1 MSRSSARASTSQST
15 LGARTKPM
23 ADGHNRDDVASLTEK
38 AYLAISSAI
47 ARLELKPGESLTQD
61 RLAKWLS
68 ISRTPVREALRRL
81 EQDGIIQTAPGRGLV
96 VTELTLKDA
105 EDLLEM
111 LALLDT
117 HAAYLAAQ
125 RRSPAQADQLVE
137 ISQMLL
143 VAAERND
150 LAAWE
155 EIDHPYHETLLD
167 ASGNLFLRRSIED
180 IRRRLQRLTYH
191 LAIQPEHLIAGTH
204 EHVAVAQA
212 ISERKAELA
221 AEIMRQHLETM
232 HTMAMRLIRTHIVP
246 VRGE

>member
-1 MSRSSARASTSQST
+1 MTN
-15 LGARTKPM
+15 GPP
-23 ADGHNRDDVASLTEK
+23 RDDVASLTEK
-38 AYLAISSAI
+38 AYQAISGAI
-47 ARLELKPGESLTQD
+47 ARLELKPGEALTQD

-81 EQDGIIQTAPGRGLV
+81 KQDRIIHTAPGLGLV
-96 VTELTLKDA
+96 VTELTIKDA

-125 RRSPAQADQLVE
+125 RRSQARSAGRDRPDAVGRGRAQRPDGL
-137 ISQMLL
+137 
-143 VAAERND
+143 
-150 LAAWE
+150 E
-155 EIDHPYHETLLD
+155 EMDRPYHETLLD

-204 EHVAVAQA
+204 EHVALAQA
-212 ISERKAELA
+212 ISERKPSWPPYHAPA
-221 AEIMRQHLETM
+221 F
-232 HTMAMRLIRTHIVP
+232 
-246 VRGE
+246 

>member
-1 MSRSSARASTSQST
+1 MTN
-15 LGARTKPM
+15 GPP
-23 ADGHNRDDVASLTEK
+23 HDDVASLTEK
-38 AYLAISSAI
+38 AYRAISGAL
-47 ARLELKPGESLTQD
+47 ARLELKPGEALTQD

-81 EQDGIIQTAPGRGLV
+81 EQDRIIHTAPGRGLV
-96 VTELTLKDA
+96 VSELTIKDA

-246 VRGE
+246 VRGERF

>member
-1 MSRSSARASTSQST
+1 
-15 LGARTKPM
+15 
-23 ADGHNRDDVASLTEK
+23 
-38 AYLAISSAI
+38 
-47 ARLELKPGESLTQD
+47 
-61 RLAKWLS
+61 
-68 ISRTPVREALRRL
+68 VREALRRL
-81 EQDGIIQTAPGRGLV
+81 EQDRIIHTAPGRGLV
-96 VTELTLKDA
+96 VTELTIKDA

-125 RRSPAQADQLVE
+125 RRSQAQADQLVE
-137 ISQMLL
+137 IGQMLL

-204 EHVAVAQA
+204 EHVALAQA

-221 AEIMRQHLETM
+221 SDIMRQHLETM

-246 VRGE
+246 VRGERF

>member
-1 MSRSSARASTSQST
+1 MTNV
-15 LGARTKPM
+15 PP
-23 ADGHNRDDVASLTEK
+23 RDDVASLTEK
-38 AYLAISSAI
+38 AYRAISGAI
-47 ARLELKPGESLTQD
+47 ARLELKPGEALTQD

-81 EQDGIIQTAPGRGLV
+81 EQDRIIHTAPGRGLV
-96 VTELTLKDA
+96 VTELTIKDA

-125 RRSPAQADQLVE
+125 RRSSAQADQLVE
-137 ISQMLL
+137 IGQMLL

-204 EHVAVAQA
+204 EHVALAQA

-246 VRGE
+246 VRGERF

>member
-1 MSRSSARASTSQST
+1 MTNGQQ
-15 LGARTKPM
+15 
-23 ADGHNRDDVASLTEK
+23 RDDVASLTEK
-38 AYLAISSAI
+38 AYQAISGAI
-47 ARLELKPGESLTQD
+47 ARLELKPGEALTQD

-96 VTELTLKDA
+96 VTELTIKDA

-125 RRSPAQADQLVE
+125 RRSQEQAERLIEIAQK
-137 ISQMLL
+137 LL
-143 VAAERND
+143 VAAERHD
-150 LAAWE
+150 IEAWE
-155 EIDHPYHETLLD
+155 EIDRPYHETLLD

-180 IRRRLQRLTYH
+180 VRRKLQRLTYH
-191 LAIQPEHLIAGTH
+191 LAIQPEHLVSGTQD
-204 EHVAVAQA
+204 HVALAHA
-212 ISERKAELA
+212 IRERKAEQA

-246 VRGE
+246 VRGERF

>member
-1 MSRSSARASTSQST
+1 MTN
-15 LGARTKPM
+15 GPP
-23 ADGHNRDDVASLTEK
+23 HDDVASLTEK
-38 AYLAISSAI
+38 AYRAISGAI
-47 ARLELKPGESLTQD
+47 ARLELKPGEALTQD

-81 EQDGIIQTAPGRGLV
+81 EQDRIIHTAPGRGLV
-96 VTELTLKDA
+96 VSELTIKDA

-246 VRGE
+246 VRGERF